1 MEMLDYRMESRA
13 LYQIRVKGHLDETL
27 GSWFEGFIISNQEN
41 GDALL
46 TGHIQDQAALH
57 GVLNRI
63 SNLGLALIS
72 VNVVSEGDEANR
84 RMQSNEDETNA

>member
-1 MEMLDYRMESRA
+1 MDSLT

-27 GSWFEGFIISNQEN
+27 GSRFDGFTISNQED

-46 TGHIQDQAALH
+46 TGPIQDQAALQ

-63 SNLGLALIS
+63 SILGLTLIS
-72 VNVVSEGDEANR
+72 VNAAPP
-84 RMQSNEDETNA
+84 EDREKEQRDHDDLQEPGP